1 VHQRAAS
8 PAAGMHCLTVLSC
21 YDIIPD
27 MKLIA
32 QVKLTPTDAQADALL
47 RTLEAANAACE
58 TVSELAWD
66 TRTFKKFDLQKLCYL
81 SIRKAYGL
89 SSQLAI
95 RVIAKVG
102 DAYKLDTTSLRTFR
116 RHGSI
121 AYDDRILSWALPGRK
136 VSIWTLDGRL
146 SIPFLT
152 GDRQLAFL
160 AYQQGESDL
169 VYRKDKWYLLATC
182 DIPEPTEQEVD
193 DVLGVDLGIVNLA
206 ADSDGASYSGKDV
219 ERKRQWYDGRKKALQ
234 SVGTKSAKRR
244 LRQLSGRQRRYQ
256 KDVNHGISKRLVAKA
271 ERTKRAIGL
280 EELTHIRKR
289 ARVNGPTQRARH
301 SNWAFAQLR
310 AFIAYKARM
319 AGVNVRM
326 IDPAY
331 TSQECHECGH
341 TARANRRSQAQFCC
355 VKCGHRAP
363 ADYNAA
369 LNIRERAA
377 VIQPMVS
384 IPTLRR
390 SG

>member
-1 VHQRAAS
+1 
-8 PAAGMHCLTVLSC
+8 
-21 YDIIPD
+21 
-27 MKLIA
+27 MKVIA

-47 RTLEAANAACE
+47 RTLEAANAACD
-58 TVSELAWD
+58 TVSALAWH
-66 TRTFKKFDLQKLCYL
+66 THTFKKFDLQKQCYL
-81 SIRKAYGL
+81 NIRKDYGL

-102 DAYKLDTTSLRTFR
+102 DAYKLDKNTLRTFR

-121 AYDDRILSWALPGRK
+121 AYDDRILSWAIPARK

-152 GDRQLAFL
+152 GERQLALL

-169 VYRKDKWYLLATC
+169 VYRKGEWYVLATC

-193 DVLGVDLGIVNLA
+193 DVLGVDLGIINLA
-206 ADSDGASYSGKDV
+206 TDSDGASYTGKDV
-219 ERKRQWYDGRKKALQ
+219 ERKRQWYERRKKALQ
-234 SVGTKSAKRR
+234 SVGTRSAKRR
-244 LRQLSGRQRRYQ
+244 LRHLSGRQRRYQ
-256 KDVNHGISKRLVAKA
+256 KDVSHSISKRLVAKA

-301 SNWAFAQLR
+301 NNWAFAQLR

-319 AGVNVRM
+319 AGVKVVV

-331 TSQECHECGH
+331 TSQRCNACGH
-341 TARANRRSQAQFCC
+341 TERKNRRSQAEFCC
-355 VKCGHRAP
+355 VACGHSAP

-369 LNIRERAA
+369 LNIRDRAA
-377 VIQPMVS
+377 VKQPMVS
-384 IPTLRR
+384 NPMPRR
-390 SG
+390 LG

>member
-1 VHQRAAS
+1 
-8 PAAGMHCLTVLSC
+8 
-21 YDIIPD
+21 

-32 QVKLTPTDAQADALL
+32 QVKRTPTDAQADALR
-47 RTLEAANAACE
+47 RTLEAANAACDV
-58 TVSELAWD
+58 VSELAWK
-66 TRTFKKFDLQKLCYL
+66 TRTFKKFDLQKRCYL
-81 SIRKAYGL
+81 SIRETYGL
-89 SSQLAI
+89 SSQLTI

-102 DAYKLDTTSLRTFR
+102 DAYTLDTTTLRTFR

-121 AYDDRILSWALPGRK
+121 AYDDRILSWALPGQK

-146 SIPFLT
+146 SLPFLA
-152 GDRQLAFL
+152 GERQLAFL

-169 VYRKDKWYLLATC
+169 VSRKGTWYLLATC
-182 DIPEPTEQEVD
+182 DIPEPTEQVVD
-193 DVLGVDLGIVNLA
+193 DVLGVDMGIVNLA
-206 ADSDGASYSGKDV
+206 TDSDGEPYTGKDV
-219 ERKRQWYDGRKKALQ
+219 EQKRQWYDGRTKALQ

-256 KDVNHGISKRLVAKA
+256 SDVNHGISKKRVAKA

-280 EELTHIRKR
+280 EALTHMRTR
-289 ARVNGPTQRARH
+289 ARVKGSTQRARH
-301 SNWAFAQLR
+301 RNWAFAQLR
-310 AFIAYKARM
+310 VFITYKAKM
-319 AGVNVRM
+319 AGVKVRV
-326 IDPAY
+326 IDPTY

-341 TARANRRSQAQFCC
+341 TARANRRSQAQCCC

-384 IPTLRR
+384 IPTPRR

>member
-1 VHQRAAS
+1 
-8 PAAGMHCLTVLSC
+8 M
-21 YDIIPD
+21 
-27 MKLIA
+27 
-32 QVKLTPTDAQADALL
+32 
-47 RTLEAANAACE
+47 
-58 TVSELAWD
+58 
-66 TRTFKKFDLQKLCYL
+66 CYL
-81 SIRKAYGL
+81 SIRETYKL
-89 SSQLAI
+89 SAQLAI

-102 DAYKLDTTSLRTFR
+102 DAYKLDTTTLRTFR

-146 SIPFLT
+146 SIPFQT
-152 GDRQLAFL
+152 GERQLAFL

-169 VYRKDKWYLLATC
+169 VYRKGEWYLFATC

-206 ADSDGASYSGKDV
+206 TDSDGKRSNGKHV
-219 ERKRQWYDGRKKALQ
+219 ERNRQWYDGRKRALQ

-244 LRQLSGRQRRYQ
+244 LRHLSGRQRRYQ
-256 KDVNHGISKRLVAKA
+256 KDVNHGISKCLVAKA
-271 ERTKRAIGL
+271 EHTKRAIGL

-289 ARVNGPTQRARH
+289 ARVTGPMQRARH

-310 AFIAYKARM
+310 AFIAYKAKM
-319 AGVNVRM
+319 AGVRVVV

-331 TSQECHECGH
+331 TSQECHSCGH
-341 TARANRRSQAQFCC
+341 TA
-355 VKCGHRAP
+355 P
-363 ADYNAA
+363 AGYNAA

-384 IPTLRR
+384 NPTLRR

>member
-1 VHQRAAS
+1 
-8 PAAGMHCLTVLSC
+8 
-21 YDIIPD
+21 

-32 QVKLTPTDAQADALL
+32 QVKLTPIAAQADALL
-47 RTLEAANAACE
+47 RTLEAANAACDA
-58 TVSELAWD
+58 VSELAWN

-81 SIRKAYGL
+81 SIRETYGL

-102 DAYKLDTTSLRTFR
+102 DAYKLDTTTVRTFR

-121 AYDDRILSWALPGRK
+121 AYDDRILSWALPGHK

-152 GDRQLAFL
+152 GERQLAFL
-160 AYQQGESDL
+160 AYQHGESDL
-169 VYRKDKWYLLATC
+169 VYRKGEWYLLATC

-206 ADSDGASYSGKDV
+206 TDSDGESYTGKDV
-219 ERKRQWYDGRKKALQ
+219 ERKRQWYAGRKKALQ
-234 SVGTKSAKRR
+234 AVGTKSAKRR

-256 KDVNHGISKRLVAKA
+256 KDVNHGISKNLVAKA

-280 EELTHIRKR
+280 EELTHIRQR
-289 ARVNGPTQRARH
+289 ARVTGPTQRARH
-301 SNWAFAQLR
+301 SNWGFAQLR
-310 AFIAYKARM
+310 ACIAYKAKM
-319 AGVNVRM
+319 AGVTVRV

-331 TSQECHECGH
+331 TSQTCHACGH
-341 TARANRRSQAQFCC
+341 RARANRRSQAEFCC

-363 ADYNAA
+363 ADYNAVR
-369 LNIRERAA
+369 NIRERAA